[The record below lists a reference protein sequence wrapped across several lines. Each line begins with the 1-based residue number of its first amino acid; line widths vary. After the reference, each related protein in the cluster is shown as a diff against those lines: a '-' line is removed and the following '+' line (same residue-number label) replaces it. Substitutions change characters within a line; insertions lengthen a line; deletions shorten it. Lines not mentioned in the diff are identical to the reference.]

1 MINMNLLE
9 KIETKTQAIVKEN
22 VTYDRSNYDV
32 LLEISAEHGYSN
44 ANTAKDMMIQNGYEY
59 ILGHWENGTYIL
71 GFNKN

>member
-1 MINMNLLE
+1 MNLLK
-9 KIETKTQAIVKEN
+9 KIETQNHATVKEN

-44 ANTAKDMMIQNGYEY
+44 ANTAKDLMIKKGYEY
-59 ILGHWENGTYIL
+59 VLGHWENGTYIL